1 MNEIYK
7 APNSS
12 FIDLNSII
20 PKPHGFWKF
29 YFWINL
35 ALVSILLL
43 AVFTFETVGALDC
56 FDFLTF
62 SFSSVALNGYAYSK
76 KYFSSTVWKIFYVA
90 YLFWLIFYLII
101 AAYILKIP
109 QLGEVAVLDFWV
121 SIDLVLSV
129 LSLTAIYLY
138 AYK

>member
-1 MNEIYK
+1 M
-7 APNSS
+7 
-12 FIDLNSII
+12 
-20 PKPHGFWKF
+20 
-29 YFWINL
+29 
-35 ALVSILLL
+35 

-138 AYK
+138 AYKSVTVWKS